1 MATKKFSELTTT
13 STPSS
18 SALFAITDSS
28 TSVAVT
34 LANIAANMPAL
45 TATSIVSSGTIT
57 ASGGITG
64 TLTGNVTGNVTGNAS
79 TATALATGRTIGMTG
94 DVTWTSASFDGSGN
108 VTGTA
113 AIGTGVIVNADVNT
127 SAAIDATKIHDGT
140 VSNTEFG
147 YLNNVSS
154 NIQTQLDAKASSSY
168 VPTAITVADESSDT
182 TCFPLFAT
190 AATGDLGPKTAS
202 GLTFNSSTDV
212 LQGM

>member
-64 TLTGNVTGNVTGNAS
+64 TLT
-79 TATALATGRTIGMTG
+79 
-94 DVTWTSASFDGSGN
+94 
-108 VTGTA
+108 
-113 AIGTGVIVNADVNT
+113 
-127 SAAIDATKIHDGT
+127 
-140 VSNTEFG
+140 
-147 YLNNVSS
+147 
-154 NIQTQLDAKASSSY
+154 
-168 VPTAITVADESSDT
+168 
-182 TCFPLFAT
+182 
-190 AATGDLGPKTAS
+190 
-202 GLTFNSSTDV
+202 
-212 LQGM
+212 